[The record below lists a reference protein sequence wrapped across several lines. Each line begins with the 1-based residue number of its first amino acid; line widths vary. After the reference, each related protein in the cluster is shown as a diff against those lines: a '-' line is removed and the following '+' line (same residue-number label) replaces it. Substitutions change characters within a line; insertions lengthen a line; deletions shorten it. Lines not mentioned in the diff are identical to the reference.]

1 MPPQFTEG
9 APRYKCLRPAEPPS
23 DQLSRLSAA
32 VRVLAPAEPPST
44 QRRPRY
50 WGPHRASQRTADR
63 GCHRGRPRG
72 TSAAE
77 AHTHLATGP
86 GASQRTAD
94 RGRAAGRGHLCR
106 RGAHTWLRGGS
117 RSQKQALA
125 QDIGAHTEPAR
136 EPPIAAATAA
146 GRGAP
151 LPPRRTHLAT
161 RGKPQGRKN
170 RLSPKILGP
179 TPSQPE
185 NRRSRLPPRPAEG
198 HLCRRGAHT
207 WLRGGSR
214 RDAKTGS
221 RPRYWG
227 PHRAS

>member
-1 MPPQFTEG
+1 MAPQGKPLGRKNRLSAGEQVL
-9 APRYKCLRPAEPPS
+9 APRRTSLGPAQPAFRRGKSACARRTTLDPAPPKILGPTPSQPENRRSRLPPRPAEGH
-23 DQLSRLSAA
+23 LCRRGAHTWLRGGSRRDAKTGS
-32 VRVLAPAEPPST
+32 
-44 QRRPRY
+44 RPRY

-77 AHTHLATGP
+77 AHTP
-86 GASQRTAD
+86 GYA
-94 RGRAAGRGHLCR
+94 GEAAG
-106 RGAHTWLRGGS
+106 T
-117 RSQKQALA
+117 QKQALA

-185 NRRSRLPPRPAEG
+185 RRGLRHRLRPAEG
-198 HLCRRGAHT
+198 
-207 WLRGGSR
+207 
-214 RDAKTGS
+214 
-221 RPRYWG
+221 
-227 PHRAS
+227 